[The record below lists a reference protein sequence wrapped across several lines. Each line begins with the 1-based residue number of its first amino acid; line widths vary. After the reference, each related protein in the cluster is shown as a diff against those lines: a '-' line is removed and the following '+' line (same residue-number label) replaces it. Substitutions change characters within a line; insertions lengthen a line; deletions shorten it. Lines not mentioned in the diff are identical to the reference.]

1 MTTMDEFCKIYDAL
15 SVKTLKKENGITV
28 KESRW
33 DKPKMITL
41 RIIIFA
47 VPFIF
52 LLFLYCRLR
61 FYSGSFILP
70 LSTLALIYWLF
81 FPYFKANDILITDS
95 KRSSSSYSYQDYKR
109 TRIVEWLK
117 KEGYVT
123 CEQRN
128 DIKRIISLANLYK
141 EKAIYHKEKINY
153 VLLTVLASVAIAL
166 VQILISGVLSID
178 SINHTTEIIVI
189 SLSLI
194 ILIALLMMANQSNI
208 TFYRRKSDYYQ
219 ELYFCLSD
227 IAHQREMGKIK

>member
-1 MTTMDEFCKIYDAL
+1 MDEFCKMYDAL
-15 SVKTLKKENGITV
+15 SLKSLKKEIGITV

-33 DKPKMITL
+33 YK
-41 RIIIFA
+41 RIWLVIRIL
-47 VPFIF
+47 VC
-52 LLFLYCRLR
+52 LLLVGLAYYLILK
-61 FYSGSFILP
+61 YYKVNLILP
-70 LSTLALIYWLF
+70 LIVLILTVVF
-81 FPYFKANDILITDS
+81 FYPYFKANDIRITDS

-109 TRIVEWLK
+109 TRILEWLRN
-117 KEGYVT
+117 EGYVT
-123 CEQRN
+123 CEQGN
-128 DIKRIISLANLYK
+128 DIKRLISLTNLYK